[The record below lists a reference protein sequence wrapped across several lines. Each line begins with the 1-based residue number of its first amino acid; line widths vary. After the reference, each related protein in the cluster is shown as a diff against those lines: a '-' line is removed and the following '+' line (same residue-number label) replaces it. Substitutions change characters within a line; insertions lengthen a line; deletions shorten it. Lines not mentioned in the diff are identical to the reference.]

1 MLFARFVL
9 FFLVVFLVRLGVFP
23 LPTGDVSGSAAAAS
37 FSSRPVRSP
46 CRMLWRARF
55 RTMRALRIVLGVLLF
70 LPHLVLP
77 QALVAGGVF
86 LAVPP
91 GGWISQQ
98 LFFVPALLRFLLSAS
113 GLISGCDEPSCS
125 VSSTRARLALS
136 FAADLCHVHLRR
148 LVCGS
153 ALPRFLV
160 SVPTCSLH
168 GLLVAPFS
176 SDSGQKGATR
186 NPKPNP
192 NPKPRAGKTLTLTLS
207 RQTLAR
213 LGFLSAPVLLRA
225 AVAANCGL
233 DGPEWLP
240 TGRCLRAAE
249 MDLAADCR
257 ACPSLGGRDCF
268 HFDFA
273 PHSAVAEFAPR
284 PAAGDD
290 GDAPRSSSCDSEARM

>member
-1 MLFARFVL
+1 VLLARFVL

-46 CRMLWRARF
+46 CRMLWHARF
-55 RTMRALRIVLGVLLF
+55 RTMCALRIVLGVLLF

-86 LAVPP
+86 PAVPP
-91 GGWISQQ
+91 DGWISQQ

-136 FAADLCHVHLRR
+136 SAADLCRVHLRR

-160 SVPTCSLH
+160 SFSTCSLH

-213 LGFLSAPVLLRA
+213 LGFLSAPALLRA
-225 AVAANCGL
+225 A
-233 DGPEWLP
+233 DWLP
-240 TGRCLRAAE
+240 PGRRLAAE
-249 MDLAADCR
+249 TDLAADCR
-257 ACPSLGGRDCF
+257 ACPSLGGRDCR

-290 GDAPRSSSCDSEARM
+290 GDAARSSSCDSEARM

>member
-1 MLFARFVL
+1 MP
-9 FFLVVFLVRLGVFP
+9 FP
-23 LPTGDVSGSAAAAS
+23 SPPTSAAFIYVAWS
-37 FSSRPVRSP
+37 VGP
-46 CRMLWRARF
+46 RF
-55 RTMRALRIVLGVLLF
+55 RVSWSLFPRA
-70 LPHLVLP
+70 
-77 QALVAGGVF
+77 VF
-86 LAVPP
+86 TDC
-91 GGWISQQ
+91 W
-98 LFFVPALLRFLLSAS
+98 
-113 GLISGCDEPSCS
+113 
-125 VSSTRARLALS
+125 
-136 FAADLCHVHLRR
+136 
-148 LVCGS
+148 
-153 ALPRFLV
+153 LPR
-160 SVPTCSLH
+160 SLLTR
-168 GLLVAPFS
+168 GK
-176 SDSGQKGATR
+176 KGATR

-240 TGRCLRAAE
+240 TGRCRRAAE

-290 GDAPRSSSCDSEARM
+290 GDAPQALPVIARLGCRR